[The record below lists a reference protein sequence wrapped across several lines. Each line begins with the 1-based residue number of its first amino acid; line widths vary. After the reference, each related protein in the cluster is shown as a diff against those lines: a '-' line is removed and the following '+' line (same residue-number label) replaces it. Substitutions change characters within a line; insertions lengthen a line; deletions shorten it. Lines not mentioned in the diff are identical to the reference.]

1 MATPLDATSTI
12 IPAENIADWSG
23 QDVIDADDQKLGK
36 LEELYY
42 DAETDLPAFVA
53 VKGGLISKHLT
64 LVPLAGASVGRDYVR
79 VRPSKKQVG
88 DAPSFATDTELSA
101 DDEAAAYRFY
111 GMSYAPAG
119 QGARRL
125 AKR

>member
-1 MATPLDATSTI
+1 MATPLDATSAS
-12 IPAENIADWSG
+12 IPAENLADWRG
-23 QDVIDADDQKLGK
+23 QDIIDPDEQKLGK

-42 DAETDLPAFVA
+42 DAESDLPAFVA

-79 VRPSKKQVG
+79 VRASKKQVG
-88 DAPSFATDTELSA
+88 DAPSFATGIELSA

-111 GMSYAPAG
+111 GVPYAPAG